1 MDDFWLV
8 FVHSVLLDAMTDLYK
23 KKVCFVPFVQV
34 EKLLGEL
41 GLGNVSKLRS
51 GFGGYQANQMTHQ
64 VGNGSFVSTIQGDCL
79 QKVQVQAMNFN
90 GDAKSWDG
98 RPSRRPNGDS
108 GICQKEGLL
117 GDGGKLQLIF
127 FHACSSRFFKPA
139 QLEIFRKPCPNVKFV
154 KETSRLYT
162 KGFGRCILCL
172 DGWYDYCFSLQVL
185 RSEHLVVNWITCV
198 HQTEV
203 EQFATILVFDGIS
216 DYLYMLCNSTK
227 VFFQDI
233 TSAALSVVTICVN
246 SSLLCR

>member
-1 MDDFWLV
+1 MISDLFSFTLHDF
-8 FVHSVLLDAMTDLYK
+8 
-23 KKVCFVPFVQV
+23 CFLCPGGKASWRTGFGKCFQAAI
-34 EKLLGEL
+34 
-41 GLGNVSKLRS
+41 
-51 GFGGYQANQMTHQ
+51 GFGGYQANQANQ
-64 VGNGSFVSTIQGDCL
+64 VNQLLVSTIQGHCL
-79 QKVQVQAMNFN
+79 QKVQVQAMN
-90 GDAKSWDG
+90 
-98 RPSRRPNGDS
+98 PNGEHVVRRTAKPS
-108 GICQKEGLL
+108 SKWRWGICQKEGLL

-139 QLEIFRKPCPNVKFV
+139 QLEIFRKPCPNIKFV

-172 DGWYDYCFSLQVL
+172 DGWYDYCFSLRVL

-216 DYLYMLCNSTK
+216 NYLYMLCNSTK